1 MCMGDPQRPH
11 GCNMQKYFLGMN
23 DPKNSLGKF
32 FCFKYRSPGPLGI
45 YLSRFFF
52 LMMGL
57 RITSLKT
64 RILKLC
70 LCVCRGAC
78 TEVCRCPQRPE
89 VLDLPRA
96 VSTVD
101 DWVVTVGA
109 GKRTPV
115 LGEAVHTLPLSRL
128 TNPQNHEF
136 FQVSSLCA
144 SLDLFRTHRG
154 SINCDRQTSA
164 VCCIFPDSSVFAW
177 PGWGIDRVSWDLP
190 FLC

>member
-1 MCMGDPQRPH
+1 MIPRI
-11 GCNMQKYFLGMN
+11 LWA
-23 DPKNSLGKF
+23 SF
-32 FCFKYRSPGPLGI
+32 FVLNTGHRVPWGFISAD
-45 YLSRFFF
+45 FFF